1 MCLNWRPLSPSQ
13 GNWSLREFD
22 GQDSHAE
29 CLDSTQWWDNI
40 LSIICIDFLLF
51 WYHCCSKWK
60 TIMFGEDFSLP
71 PLQTWWSPL
80 LCLLSSGCENP
91 RLWNSSRPPGTAQ
104 QPTPFTLLINPY
116 SSNVFAQPFSFS
128 NFLIFL
134 ETYLNTNKSSG
145 EWALLYLK
153 ILRLGTWDGV
163 SAALKEALRYPSS
176 KYSNAKYEVQ
186 NTKKLKMQN
195 LKHKT
200 PKFQMLK
207 SSDGG
212 P

>member
-29 CLDSTQWWDNI
+29 CLDSTQWWENNI
-40 LSIICIDFLLF
+40 LSIICFYFLLF
-51 WYHCCSKWK
+51 WCYGFSKWK
-60 TIMFGEDFSLP
+60 TIMFGEDLSLP

-104 QPTPFTLLINPY
+104 QPTPFTLLISPY
-116 SSNVFAQPFSFS
+116 SINVFAQPFSFS

-134 ETYLNTNKSSG
+134 KTHLTQTNRHVNK
-145 EWALLYLK
+145 
-153 ILRLGTWDGV
+153 
-163 SAALKEALRYPSS
+163 P
-176 KYSNAKYEVQ
+176 
-186 NTKKLKMQN
+186 
-195 LKHKT
+195 
-200 PKFQMLK
+200 
-207 SSDGG
+207 
-212 P
+212 